1 MTELVD
7 ATEMRIGYEKFLL
20 IRERQKLANTKYRA
34 TEKGKIKTYEMH
46 RNFVEKKKGDVEYI
60 LQTNMKA
67 RERYHIRKAQ
77 KLALKEIV
85 LGKTDVIDSLGET
98 LGESSKVDSLEE

>member
-1 MTELVD
+1 
-7 ATEMRIGYEKFLL
+7 
-20 IRERQKLANTKYRA
+20 
-34 TEKGKIKTYEMH
+34 MH
-46 RNFVEKKKGDVEYI
+46 RNFVEKKKGDVEYM

-85 LGKTDVIDSLGET
+85 LGKTDVIDSLGE
-98 LGESSKVDSLEE
+98 SSKVDSLEEYQNSIQDYI